1 MSLAEPH
8 DSLQGGAHATEE
20 TVGSKATHAQRVSL
34 LISPYFPPVGVS
46 GTKRALHLTRNLP
59 AHGWSPV
66 VLTGRAIGEPL
77 DETLNECV
85 PPSTKVSQGLS
96 GRLRPW
102 LAQRKEAKA
111 KGATAL
117 RAPKAPSALSQLLKR
132 LTPRNLNYWSP
143 FDRYLL
149 DIPAGLKVAR
159 ELIKRE
165 GVEVIHISA
174 DPWAPLIIGLK
185 LARELKLPLIVDFR
199 DPWSVHEGKM
209 ALRPALTRWL
219 LRRFES
225 RLFQVA
231 SKVILNTESARDA
244 YREVYRGRLPAE
256 RFVAI
261 RNAFDEGLFKAPV
274 TPPTERQD
282 ERQGRASRFEVL
294 YFGRFR
300 QFVSPEQLFKGFASF
315 VRARN
320 VSPSEASLVLVG
332 GLSDEHL
339 SLARELGVAEHL
351 EVRPP
356 VPFREALPTLRG
368 ASCLVLVIEPD
379 CELQIPGKLYDY
391 FAAARPILA
400 LSANQ
405 EANEMITS
413 LGLGDAVA
421 HHDVDA
427 IAEALEARYER
438 TLSHAEGAGSAEDL
452 SALIEPYSARE
463 QARRVAALYEEAC
476 AEVEAGAG
484 KATGA

>member
-1 MSLAEPH
+1 M
-8 DSLQGGAHATEE
+8 
-20 TVGSKATHAQRVSL
+20 
-34 LISPYFPPVGVS
+34 
-46 GTKRALHLTRNLP
+46 
-59 AHGWSPV
+59 
-66 VLTGRAIGEPL
+66 VLTGRAVGEPL
-77 DETLNECV
+77 DHTLSECV
-85 PPSTKVSQGLS
+85 PPSTKVSQGLC
-96 GRLRPW
+96 GQLRPW
-102 LAQRKEAKA
+102 LAQRKEARA
-111 KGATAL
+111 KRVSAQVSQA
-117 RAPKAPSALSQLLKR
+117 APKAPSLFSRLLKR
-132 LTPRNLNYWSP
+132 VKPSNLNYWSP

-209 ALRPALTRWL
+209 ALRPALTQWL
-219 LRRFES
+219 LRRFEAK
-225 RLFQVA
+225 LFRVA

-244 YREVYRGRLPAE
+244 YREAYRGRVPAE

-261 RNAFDEGLFKAPV
+261 RNAFDEGLFKAPATSQEEASSV
-274 TPPTERQD
+274 A
-282 ERQGRASRFEVL
+282 QGGPSRFEVL

-315 VRARN
+315 VSARD

-400 LSANQ
+400 LSANH

-427 IAEALEARYER
+427 IAQALEARYER
-438 TLSHAEGAGSAEDL
+438 TLSHAEGTGGAEDL
-452 SALIEPYSARE
+452 SALIEPYSARV
-463 QARRVAALYEEAC
+463 QARRVAELYEEVC
-476 AEVEAGAG
+476 AEERALALEASVE
-484 KATGA
+484 